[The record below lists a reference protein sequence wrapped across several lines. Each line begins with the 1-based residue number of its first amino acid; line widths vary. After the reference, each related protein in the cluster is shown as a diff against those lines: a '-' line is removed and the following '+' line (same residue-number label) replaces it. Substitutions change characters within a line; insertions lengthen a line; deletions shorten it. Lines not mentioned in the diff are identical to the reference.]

1 VEELQSSPRPSVRG
15 NSIRNRILLL
25 CLLPTLFL
33 GATYLL
39 LVEFVLRESIRIGE
53 VPPLLRFGGI
63 GLVALFALVSLGCG
77 FSLAD
82 SALRPLRS
90 LQRIADGANSPEGA
104 EAYDLLARDPDL
116 RRLFTQIQM
125 LTQQQRAGLQALAEL
140 DALHRELGDVRN
152 LLRECAG
159 GRGLPAL
166 PLRGSGE
173 MDSTLV
179 RELDRFCSELR
190 AGMREIDEGLR
201 TLDARLSA
209 RVAGEP
215 TMLDRDLERLE
226 RLGTVWALNVEMSRR
241 PTSER
246 GDDLGACF
254 RDFST
259 VLGEVRSKTRPADG
273 SVGSVEDA
281 RSEVARLRRIV
292 AQWLR
297 VDREGGGGD
306 APSTQSR
313 GESR

>member
-1 VEELQSSPRPSVRG
+1 MEELQSSSRSSVRG

-33 GATYLL
+33 GVTYLL
-39 LVEFVLRESIRIGE
+39 LVEFVLEESIRIGE
-53 VPPLLRFGGI
+53 VPPLLRYGGI
-63 GLVALFALVSLGCG
+63 GLVVLFALISLGCG

-90 LQRIADGANSPEGA
+90 LQRIADGANSPEGP
-104 EAYDLLARDPDL
+104 EGYDLLARDPDL

-125 LTQQQRAGLQALAEL
+125 LTQQHRAGVQALADL
-140 DALHRELGDVRN
+140 DALHGELGDVRN

-159 GRGLPAL
+159 RGGLPDA
-166 PLRGSGE
+166 PLRGGAE
-173 MDSTLV
+173 LDSTLV
-179 RELDRFCSELR
+179 RELDRFCAELR
-190 AGMREIDEGLR
+190 AGMKEIEEGLR
-201 TLDARLSA
+201 AIDTRLSA
-209 RVAGEP
+209 RAAGEA
-215 TMLDRDLERLE
+215 TMLDPDLERLE

-241 PTSER
+241 STLQR
-246 GDDLGACF
+246 GNDLGACF

-259 VLGEVRSKTRPADG
+259 VLAEVRAKARPVDG
-273 SVGSVEDA
+273 AVGSVEDA

-297 VDREGGGGD
+297 VDREGGGAD